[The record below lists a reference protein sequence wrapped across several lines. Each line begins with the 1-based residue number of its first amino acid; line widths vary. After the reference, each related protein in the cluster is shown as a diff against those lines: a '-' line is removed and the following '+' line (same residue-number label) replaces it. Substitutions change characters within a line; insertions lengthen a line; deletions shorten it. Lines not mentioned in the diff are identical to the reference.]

1 MWKVLVLFVLASNQ
15 CVVGAYRHD
24 KFVRMMQQ
32 KQAAMFK
39 GNEVPLSEYSTQMN
53 NIPVFGLP
61 KCSACLNIA
70 VIGAGV
76 SGLTASVELARAGH
90 RVTIYEG
97 SSRVGGRIL
106 TYRQPGTNYVTELGA
121 MRLPLDAH
129 RLLSD
134 YVKKRYN
141 LPFKEFINSDDDA
154 MVFINNVRL
163 TVREADRNPDALGF
177 NVTEDERGK
186 TAAQLWDRAIER
198 LLKMKNET
206 GHDNFIK
213 IYGSYSIDQYLTSVN
228 MSRAAIDYVGLM
240 LNIETNLHTSLTES
254 ISDMEIISDDTK
266 FYYIE
271 GGNDRL
277 TEALIKDCLSIPEGR
292 CNISYDSKIVTVDLN
307 DRRPN
312 DIGMEYVTSNSMLP
326 KPTDRYHT
334 VIVSTTAT
342 AARLIEFKNP
352 DFFKDKYRALRQ
364 VHYDCA
370 SKVSLFFKKA
380 WWLDLGIDGGRSTT
394 DLLARFAYFQNFN
407 GSYVGGAAIIGSY
420 TWSQDAIVW
429 QSLSDNVSINTVL
442 SNLNSIYSTPNV
454 PSFSDGGKVK
464 HWCDDP
470 WSHGAFVLFTPYQ
483 ELHLKRSL
491 RDPVGSIYFIGE
503 HTSSAHAW
511 IEGGILSAL
520 EAALKIQEEYFDV
533 AIVGGGPIGL
543 ATAINLAKRN
553 GTLKIVVI
561 EQNELGNSEGSSG
574 SSDTRQFR
582 QMYSERYL
590 AELAI
595 KATEFWKQLEVDA
608 NLKNGTLLNT
618 DDGYLF
624 FGDPGTGGTTE
635 GDINNIEI
643 MCRALSMGCEFLN
656 SSDLDHRYPFFSRKP
671 TYKGIFHPKSGY
683 INVTALLHALKDL
696 AVQKNITI
704 RTNEAFLELDP
715 TVSEKENHVRLF
727 TNRGS
732 LNASK
737 VVFAT
742 GPFSREVSESLG
754 FILNMTIWELPT
766 LYFPL
771 KSTNETIPTWFVFG
785 GDKQSLY
792 YGFSL
797 KSSDRPGYVK
807 ISPDFIQ
814 DFSKPLLYPKD
825 RKNTTDPWLIQKT
838 IDWVANN
845 IPSVDHFSYQIGNFT
860 CLATFLS
867 DDGFIIS
874 YLPKEIRY
882 HDKLI
887 MYAGGWGMKFVPLW
901 ADIISD
907 LVSNPEST
915 KYAPYLPELS
925 FNVSHRWSPINNS
938 TPPISE
944 SVSIATNKQLILS
957 FLLIYVLI
965 VMFSL

>member
-61 KCSACLNIA
+61 KCSACLNIG

-186 TAAQLWDRAIER
+186 
-198 LLKMKNET
+198 
-206 GHDNFIK
+206 
-213 IYGSYSIDQYLTSVN
+213 
-228 MSRAAIDYVGLM
+228 
-240 LNIETNLHTSLTES
+240 
-254 ISDMEIISDDTK
+254 
-266 FYYIE
+266 